1 MLLMEKWISPPPM
14 EEVLQLT
21 VVMKD
26 MYCVDQKTE
35 LVSLMDHG
43 LDHHQSVS
51 VSCDVIDECV
61 CAYVLCM

>member
-1 MLLMEKWISPPPM
+1 M

-43 LDHHQSVS
+43 LDHRQSVS
-51 VSCDVIDECV
+51 VSYDVHGHIIAARECV
-61 CAYVLCM
+61 FI

>member
-51 VSCDVIDECV
+51 VSCDVCI
-61 CAYVLCM
+61 